1 LRPSRP
7 GLLTHC
13 GAGGWRTGPDS
24 LVFQHN
30 PLICCDAINECCN
43 AAVRDIITALT
54 EALKVDLLALEC
66 PRNVHTTGG
75 TIYHFS

>member
-1 LRPSRP
+1 VPKV
-7 GLLTHC
+7 GHAVTE
-13 GAGGWRTGPDS
+13 A

-30 PLICCDAINECCN
+30 PLICCIATSEYCN
-43 AAVRDIITALT
+43 AAPRDIITALT
-54 EALKVDLLALEC
+54 DVPKVDLLRREC